1 MILDEYNEKFHIAC
15 EKKLSFEE
23 GRTIEKHFTEIEKQR
38 ADAEKHRADAE
49 KHRADTEKHRA
60 DNAALSKNI
69 LLLHLKQFSEEQI
82 AQKLNVSIDA
92 VQETLKELDSDV
104 TDLNI

>member
-38 ADAEKHRADAE
+38 ADA
-49 KHRADTEKHRA
+49 EKHRA

-92 VQETLKELDSDV
+92 VQETLKELDSDM